1 MDFVDYRKKLGIGF
15 SDEQKFKLFKTKA
28 FNILSVIGN
37 GYSGS
42 IEYDEYFEFCMETGS
57 QINPRHTDSY
67 AGHDRFADCVKILSS
82 HISTMPEFLSYL
94 VWFAN
99 SIHTKKTC
107 GSDWNRKKYVNFI
120 SLALNECHI
129 AFDLLEDDGKYF
141 IFPKGAKELDDA
153 LVSEPLEW
161 LKKYP
166 KSHKEWIEALKLYAD
181 LSDGNPSEVADKFRK
196 ALERFFQEFFESE
209 KSLENMKS
217 EYGDFLTSKGV
228 PAEIKN
234 NLEKLLDLYAKYMN
248 NYAKHHDKAGQNV
261 LEYILYQTGNLIRLL
276 ITLKQEEK

>member
-1 MDFVDYRKKLGIGF
+1 MKWMDYREKLGIGF
-15 SDEQKFKLFKTKA
+15 SDKGKAKRLANIVKTFICHGA
-28 FNILSVIGN
+28 VNQDYETNDYYRFCLMTGIPYRNYGYDATRGLEAVFTGDDLS
-37 GYSGS
+37 
-42 IEYDEYFEFCMETGS
+42 
-57 QINPRHTDSY
+57 INHIISY
-67 AGHDRFADCVKILSS
+67 
-82 HISTMPEFLSYL
+82 Y
-94 VWFAN
+94 
-99 SIHTKKTC
+99 
-107 GSDWNRKKYVNFI
+107 
-120 SLALNECHI
+120 I
-129 AFDLLEDDGKYF
+129 AFVNTQTDKPKAHRKLLLSTLEDYLNDLGIPYEIIQDKDGAF

-161 LKKYP
+161 LAKYP
-166 KSHKEWIEALKLYAD
+166 KSRKEWIEALKMYAD
-181 LSDGNPSEVADKFRK
+181 FSAENPSEVADKFRK

-234 NLEKLLDLYAKYMN
+234 NLEKILDLYAKYMN

>member
-1 MDFVDYRKKLGIGF
+1 MDFVDYREKLGIGF
-15 SDEQKFKLFKTKA
+15 TDGRKFRMFITKI
-28 FNILSVIGN
+28 FNVLNLMSSES
-37 GYSGS
+37 YCL
-42 IEYDEYFEFCMETGS
+42 EYNEYWNFCMDTGS
-57 QINPRHTDSY
+57 QVDTDYTDDY
-67 AGHDRFADCVKILSS
+67 AGTQRFDHCLQIFNSHKDNLSD
-82 HISTMPEFLSYL
+82 FLSHL

-99 SIHTKKTC
+99 SIDTEKADK
-107 GSDWNRKKYVNFI
+107 GDWNRARYIRFI
-120 SLALNECHI
+120 TQILTECHI
-129 AFDLLEDDGKYF
+129 SFELLEDGGKYF

-166 KSHKEWIEALKLYAD
+166 KSHKEWIEALKMYAD
-181 LSDGNPSEVADKFRK
+181 LSAENPSEVADKFRK

-217 EYGDFLTSKGV
+217 EYGDFLTTKGV

-234 NLEKLLDLYAKYMN
+234 TFEKLLDLYTKYMN
-248 NYAKHHDKAGQNV
+248 NYAKHHDKTAQNV

-276 ITLKQEEK
+276 ITLDQEDK